1 MALKYPPFAACVAME
16 QAARN
21 APSLRQ
27 GSRGP
32 AVALLQGA
40 LVQLKEKLPR
50 STKKLGVPDGAFG
63 PETQRAVISFQTK
76 AKLKPDGVA
85 GAKTIQALD
94 DKLVKMAPPVAPSA
108 PSASV
113 LPSTP
118 HYAIGT
124 GDPKLGHDAGAG
136 VWNSKPWQMGYAAL
150 KGAILDALPTAM
162 VVIGDDAAKHMFHYL
177 GNSGKDYTIDL
188 EGMVR
193 EVPSARARYEDEVA
207 QARELVEMLPVGRH
221 VIHSTK
227 AENGYNRQSESR
239 NWFFAIGGYTKWGQ
253 GVATVKGA
261 PGALE
266 YELEFEY
273 KFYDRYNW
281 DAGKSVT
288 FAGITVTDVFM
299 GEFHRQGLAKEFDCY
314 GSFKRSLAWKKGAPI
329 PSQQLYPVA
338 GR

>member
-1 MALKYPPFAACVAME
+1 ME

-21 APSLRQ
+21 TPPLRR

-40 LVQLKEKLPR
+40 LVQLNEKLPQ
-50 STKKLGVPDGAFG
+50 STKKHGVPDGAFG
-63 PETQRAVISFQTK
+63 AETQRAVISFQAK
-76 AKLKPDGVA
+76 AKVKPDGVA
-85 GAKTIQALD
+85 GAKTIHALD
-94 DKLVKMAPPVAPSA
+94 DKMAKTTPPMVPSPPAPQI
-108 PSASV
+108 
-113 LPSTP
+113 LPSTQ

-124 GDPKLGHDAGAG
+124 GDPPLGHDPGAG
-136 VWNSKPWQMGYAAL
+136 PWKSKPWQMSYVAL
-150 KGAILDALPTAM
+150 KAAILDALPTAM

-177 GNSGKDYTIDL
+177 GNSGRDYTIDL
-188 EGMVR
+188 DGMVR

-207 QARELVEMLPVGRH
+207 QAQELVEMLPVGRH
-221 VIHSTK
+221 VIHSTR

-253 GVATVKGA
+253 GVAIVKGS
-261 PGALE
+261 PTALE

-281 DAGKSVT
+281 DAGKKVT
-288 FAGITVTDVFM
+288 FAGITVTDAFM

-314 GSFKRSLAWKKGAPI
+314 GSFKRSFTWKKGATI
-329 PSQQLYPVA
+329 PSQQLYPAA